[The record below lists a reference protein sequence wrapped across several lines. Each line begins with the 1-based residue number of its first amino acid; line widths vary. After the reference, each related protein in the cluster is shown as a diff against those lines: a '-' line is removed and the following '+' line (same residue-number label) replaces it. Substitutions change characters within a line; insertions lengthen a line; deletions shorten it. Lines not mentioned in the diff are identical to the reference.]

1 MMTVLVCIVRRD
13 LLVATRRRAD
23 VLTAVVF
30 FAVVVSLFPLAT
42 TPDAELLRNIGP
54 GVVWVA
60 ALLSSV
66 LTLPRLFSVDHT
78 DGTLDQMLLSA
89 SPIGAIVSGKII
101 AHWLTAGLP
110 LVVLSPVLALQFD
123 LAPGAMLA
131 LTSSLFLGTPVLSLI
146 GAIGAALTLGARG
159 AGVLVSLLVL
169 PLYVPVL
176 VLGTGLVNAAGAG
189 LDTSAHFMLLTAMIV
204 SACVLA
210 PWAVST
216 ALRGAA

>member
-1 MMTVLVCIVRRD
+1 MLTVLVCIVRRD
-13 LLVATRRRAD
+13 LAIVMRRRAD
-23 VLTAVVF
+23 VLTAVIF

-42 TPDAELLRNIGP
+42 TPDTERLRDIGP

-66 LTLPRLFSVDHT
+66 LTLPRLFSADYT

-89 SPIGAIVSGKII
+89 SPFGAIVSGKII

-110 LVVLSPVLALQFD
+110 LVALSPVLALQFG
-123 LAPGAMLA
+123 LTPVATLA
-131 LTSSLFLGTPVLSLI
+131 LTCSLFLGTPVLSLI

-159 AGVLVSLLVL
+159 AGILVSLLVL

-176 VLGTGLVNAAGAG
+176 VLGTGLVNAADAG
-189 LDTSAHFMLLTAMIV
+189 LDTSAHFMLLVAMIIT
-204 SACVLA
+204 SGVLA
-210 PWAVST
+210 PWAVSS